1 MSSTQATTTPAITV
15 TETLTGKEADYVPI
29 AQEYLRAHPSASL
42 TAVINMLNCHMADM
56 FITMLTIMGDKYG
69 HTIDEMIDVVKA
81 DPRWDAVQT
90 HPLVKSLSYFD
101 ERDADRAIGSKVKS
115 DTPTETLQES
125 VTEIKKARLKKAAA
139 ATAAPEEAAAVEEAT
154 KPAKK
159 TTKKATAAA
168 IATEETTV
176 AAAATEEAPKPAK
189 KTTKKAATTAAEV
202 IVTTGT
208 HADIGTFG
216 DKVDTTIEPPA
227 KPAKKAVKKTA
238 AAAAAAASA
247 TAEDATEA
255 ITEKVKAL
263 AVSEAPAKP
272 AATLAKKTIPKK
284 TATK

>member
-1 MSSTQATTTPAITV
+1 MSSTQATSTAAIGV

-69 HTIDEMIDVVKA
+69 HTIDEMIDAVKA

-101 ERDADRAIGSKVKS
+101 QRDADRAVGSKTKAE
-115 DTPTETLQES
+115 TPTETLQES
-125 VTEIKKARLKKAAA
+125 MAEIKKARLKKAAA
-139 ATAAPEEAAAVEEAT
+139 TATTAAAPEEAAAATAEEIP
-154 KPAKK
+154 KPTKK
-159 TTKKATAAA
+159 TTKKVAAPEEGAVTAA
-168 IATEETTV
+168 T
-176 AAAATEEAPKPAK
+176 TEEAPKPAK
-189 KTTKKAATTAAEV
+189 KTTKKAAMTAAEV

-208 HADIGTFG
+208 HADLGTFG
-216 DKVDTTIEPPA
+216 DKVDTTIEPSA
-227 KPAKKAVKKTA
+227 KPVKKTTKKAAVA
-238 AAAAAAASA
+238 AAAA
-247 TAEDATEA
+247 TTDDATEA

-272 AATLAKKTIPKK
+272 VATVAKKTVPKK

>member
-1 MSSTQATTTPAITV
+1 MSSTQATVTPAITV

-29 AQEYLRAHPSASL
+29 AQEYLQNHPSASL

-69 HTIDEMIDVVKA
+69 HTIDEMIDAVKA

-101 ERDADRAIGSKVKS
+101 QRDADRAIGSKTKAE
-115 DTPTETLQES
+115 TPTETLQES
-125 VTEIKKARLKKAAA
+125 MAEIKKARLKKAATTA
-139 ATAAPEEAAAVEEAT
+139 AAPEEAAAVAEEPP

-159 TTKKATAAA
+159 ATKKVAAVASLAVAEEVAVTAAT
-168 IATEETTV
+168 TEEV
-176 AAAATEEAPKPAK
+176 PKPAK
-189 KTTKKAATTAAEV
+189 KTTKKTATTAAEV

-208 HADIGTFG
+208 HTDLGTFG
-216 DKVDTTIEPPA
+216 DKVDTTIQPSA
-227 KPAKKAVKKTA
+227 KPAKKTVKKTA
-238 AAAAAAASA
+238 ASAAA
-247 TAEDATEA
+247 TTDDATEA

-263 AVSEAPAKP
+263 AVSDAPGKP
-272 AATLAKKTIPKK
+272 ATPAKKTVPKK